1 MDARA
6 ASSTNPQL
14 ADLVA
19 GYRIAPRV
27 YADPAL
33 FELEMERL
41 FARTWLFVGHEC
53 QLREPGDYFTT
64 RLGRQD
70 VIVVRDQDGKVQILH
85 NRCAHRGPHICGQPS
100 GHLSRFV
107 CPYHAWSY
115 RLDGTLVG
123 IPLAEE
129 YPASFAKS
137 EHSLQRVAAVAAY
150 RGFIFARLEGDGP
163 DLDTFLGPLRAA
175 FDDLVDRSPTCE
187 LEQIPGVIRHRY
199 HANWKMMFEN
209 LNDIF
214 HAAFA
219 HASASAGLI
228 EVSDPAKLHPVL
240 RSLIA
245 VPDLLPQFQK
255 FASNTTPYGH
265 SFMSGLISAANRE
278 LMRDAHF
285 EALASVH
292 GERRAKEILSTDLH
306 LVLIYPSCTVNAA
319 QQTIRVVRPISVGE
333 TEVWGYCYRLKGAPE
348 QVTRNSLFYCNV
360 ATSAFSP
367 VVADDLEIYERAQV
381 NLERGDGPGNYCARG
396 AGSATGPMATSEEY
410 IRNQYRVW
418 LSYLERG
425 ATPVGSAEAL

>member
-1 MDARA
+1 MEARA
-6 ASSTNPQL
+6 ATGMNPGL
-14 ADLVA
+14 AELVQ

-27 YADPAL
+27 YADPEL
-33 FELEMERL
+33 FDLEMERL

-53 QLREPGDYFTT
+53 QVREPGDFFTT
-64 RLGRQD
+64 RLGRLD
-70 VIVVRDQDGKVQILH
+70 VIVVRDNDGRIHVLH
-85 NRCAHRGPHICGQPS
+85 NRCTHRGPHICGQPS
-100 GHLSRFV
+100 GHVSRFV

-115 RLDGTLVG
+115 RLDGTLIG
-123 IPLAEE
+123 LPLVEE
-129 YPASFAKS
+129 YPASFSKS
-137 EHSLQRVAAVAAY
+137 EHSLGRVAAVAMY

-163 DLDTFLGPLRAA
+163 DLDAFLGPLRAA
-175 FDDLVDRSPTCE
+175 FDDLLDRSPTCE
-187 LEQIPGVIRHRY
+187 IEQIPGVIRHRY

-219 HASASAGLI
+219 HASASAGLK

-245 VPDLLPQFQK
+245 VPDLLPQFKK

-265 SFMSGLISAANRE
+265 SFMSGLISVANRE
-278 LMRDAHF
+278 LPRDAHF
-285 EALASVH
+285 EALAAVH
-292 GERRAKEILSTDLH
+292 GEQRAKEILSTDLH

-319 QQTIRVVRPISVGE
+319 QQTIRVVRPISVDE
-333 TEVWGYCYRLKGAPE
+333 TEVWGYCYRLKGVPD
-348 QVTRNSLFYCNV
+348 QVTRNSLFYCNI

-396 AGSATGPMATSEEY
+396 AGSATGTVATSEEY

-418 LSYLERG
+418 LGYLERG
-425 ATPVGSAEAL
+425 ATAGGSAERP